1 MKKTYI
7 IASILT
13 GSMFTSAL
21 AMDGMGNDHSMMMTT
36 TMTTHQSTPSVSTVR
51 ARTMANAGGMR
62 MMAQDLV
69 TNASKVKNLTTL
81 VAAVQAASLVDT
93 LKGTGPFTV
102 FAPTNR
108 AFGNLPQ
115 GTVDSLLKPENK
127 KQLTDI
133 LTYHVVPGSYTSDEI
148 KDGMTLTTVLGTKLA
163 FSIKNGQVFINGKS
177 TVVTPDI
184 ITSNGVIHVIGGV
197 LLPTDAPQ
205 AQAVSATKNIVD
217 TAVSVPSLSTL
228 VTAVTTAGLVD
239 TLKGVGPF
247 TVFAPDNAA
256 FAKLPAGTVEN
267 LLKPE
272 SKSTLT
278 GILTYHV
285 VPGTYKASD
294 LTNGQ
299 TLTTVQGKKLTVS
312 IANGKVMINGST
324 VTTADVTTSNGV
336 VHVIDSVLL
345 P

>member
-1 MKKTYI
+1 MKKIYLVTP
-7 IASILT
+7 ILV

-21 AMDGMGNDHSMMMTT
+21 AMDSMGSDHSMMVTAY
-36 TMTTHQSTPSVSTVR
+36 QSTPSMSTVR
-51 ARTMANAGGMR
+51 TRTMANAGGMR
-62 MMAQDLV
+62 MMAQDVV
-69 TNASKVKNLTTL
+69 TNASKINNLSTL
-81 VAAVQAASLVDT
+81 VAAVQAAGLVDT

-108 AFGNLPQ
+108 AFSNLPA

-133 LTYHVVPGSYTSDEI
+133 LTYHVVAGSYTSDEI
-148 KDGMTLTTVLGTKLA
+148 KDGMTLTTVLGTPLK
-163 FSIKNGQVFINGKS
+163 FTIMNGQVYINGKA
-177 TVVTPDI
+177 TVVAPDI

-205 AQAVSATKNIVD
+205 VAMTPAVPAVKNIVD
-217 TAVSVPSLSTL
+217 TAVSVPTLSTL

-239 TLKGVGPF
+239 TLKGTGPF

-272 SKSTLT
+272 SKSALT

-285 VPGTYKASD
+285 VPGIYKASD
-294 LTNGQ
+294 LKNGQ
-299 TLTTVQGKKLTVS
+299 TLTTVQGKQVTVS

-324 VTTADVTTSNGV
+324 VAAAADVMTSNGV